1 MHFCPHAHSMLQ
13 MKKPE
18 SNNECTTLQRARLV
32 HLRACNLSYCA
43 ERTEWGD
50 AARVAL
56 PGQPWLS
63 VKDFSVWN
71 KCCGILSFPAS
82 SHLCV
87 ARSRHRVHSS
97 GGRRRRTTGTRHIWV
112 IVMLL
117 WPLRRGEKSSLVT
130 EEGRRGAARGDARET
145 GYTCVSVRKESRVV
159 AWKGKRDI
167 ASWCPNGR
175 CSVCAVL
182 PTST

>member
-1 MHFCPHAHSMLQ
+1 MLQ
-13 MKKPE
+13 MKKPK
-18 SNNECTTLQRARLV
+18 SNNECTTLQRACLV

-43 ERTEWGD
+43 ERTEWGT
-50 AARVAL
+50 RVAL

-63 VKDFSVWN
+63 VKDFSMWN
-71 KCCGILSFPAS
+71 KCCRILSFPVS

-117 WPLRRGEKSSLVT
+117 WPLRRVEKSSLVT
-130 EEGRRGAARGDARET
+130 EEGRWET
-145 GYTCVSVRKESRVV
+145 GYTCVSVRKKSRVV
-159 AWKGKRDI
+159 SWKGKRDI

-175 CSVCAVL
+175 CSVCAVI